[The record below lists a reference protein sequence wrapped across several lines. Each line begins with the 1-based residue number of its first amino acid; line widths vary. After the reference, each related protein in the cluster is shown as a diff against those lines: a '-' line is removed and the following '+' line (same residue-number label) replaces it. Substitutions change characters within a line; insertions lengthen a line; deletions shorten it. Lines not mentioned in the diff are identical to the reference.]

1 MDASRGF
8 VPAQLTYWSN
18 NVQGLNTPEKR
29 AHLVRRLWAV
39 RASVAFLQETH
50 LRGLDAPKLE
60 NRRYPQGFYANHP
73 DAKRAGVAILFA
85 QTTPFQHI
93 ATQADPNGRFL
104 FIKGTIMEHMYTFAC
119 LYGPNRKQHTFLART
134 LAKLEKFRDGLL
146 VMA

>member
-1 MDASRGF
+1 MAASRGF

-50 LRGLDAPKLE
+50 LRGMDAPKLE

-73 DAKRAGVAILFA
+73 DAKKAGVAILFA

-93 ATQADPNGRFL
+93 ATQTDPNGRFL
-104 FIKGTIMEHMYTFAC
+104 FVKGTIMEHTFTFAC